1 MAKKRTVAL
10 FEVMHASQANQQPLV
25 KRKPWYT
32 RLAGGSSSLPA
43 PKSRPKST
51 VKESRAA
58 GGVIAAGHAAIL
70 PGAGA
75 SDQSQPSAGGA
86 ANSTPSNQSPSASSS
101 ASPSLTDPSIAARAI
116 PAGPAIAI
124 SSVHAIA
131 AHMEARERGEATETS
146 RPISKPIEWPSLP
159 ARAPVSVAPQPPQEV
174 LDAHTHRRLEPKPS
188 IDWTAEFAK
197 LRGRAVAS
205 VYPLW
210 ENLKKQQI
218 WSSGAL
224 PGVLAAMMVIGGIE
238 FVRRSHHPAAAQV
251 GMATTLEEVQQQT
264 PQPSV
269 LEVAS
274 YKQLAEDESDA
285 TPPAV
290 SSSNSTPSGT
300 TSATGNPGSTSD
312 ADLAASD
319 AAAAAKP
326 PSIDSAA
333 NGKRQVNMN
342 YVLIQS
348 YGDEKTAEE
357 ARDYLIGAGVPC
369 TIERGVRHWRKDLY
383 LVIGLQGFTRAR
395 GSEYTA
401 YKSQIEDLSAKFAP
415 EKTSYRGFSPMA
427 IKWDQTN

>member
-1 MAKKRTVAL
+1 ML
-10 FEVMHASQANQQPLV
+10 
-25 KRKPWYT
+25 
-32 RLAGGSSSLPA
+32 
-43 PKSRPKST
+43 
-51 VKESRAA
+51 
-58 GGVIAAGHAAIL
+58 
-70 PGAGA
+70 
-75 SDQSQPSAGGA
+75 
-86 ANSTPSNQSPSASSS
+86 
-101 ASPSLTDPSIAARAI
+101 
-116 PAGPAIAI
+116 
-124 SSVHAIA
+124 
-131 AHMEARERGEATETS
+131 
-146 RPISKPIEWPSLP
+146 
-159 ARAPVSVAPQPPQEV
+159 
-174 LDAHTHRRLEPKPS
+174 HTHRRLEPKPS

-348 YGDEKTAEE
+348 YGDEKNCGG
-357 ARDYLIGAGVPC
+357 GAGLSDRRGRSLHDRARC
-369 TIERGVRHWRKDLY
+369 TPLAQGSLPGDRPAGIHAGARVGIY
-383 LVIGLQGFTRAR
+383 GLQIADRRSERKVRTGENELSRLFADGDQV
-395 GSEYTA
+395 GS
-401 YKSQIEDLSAKFAP
+401 D
-415 EKTSYRGFSPMA
+415 GVG
-427 IKWDQTN
+427 